1 VALSGSSVES
11 STSQLA
17 ISSAN
22 PSLCDH
28 FVAKQMALSELLVDI
43 AWLLKEPCRQE
54 SEAIFNSINLQRLT
68 CLLKISIQNEL
79 VNVLEVILNYLDV
92 IGTVGIQDSGYL
104 IPDADAKLLQG
115 YVNRAK
121 EILNQRALHHV
132 RSQLEGSSRHRDSPQ
147 SCVTSAKIQVQL
159 NFLFFMNTFNW

>member
-1 VALSGSSVES
+1 MALSGSSVES

-104 IPDADAKLLQG
+104 IPG
-115 YVNRAK
+115 AK